1 MQCLPEGFPFYGML
15 AGECVQYFGPVHV
28 KRLSEGNEG
37 DDRSH
42 ESNEGDEGHDNSES
56 KRHFGNLLDMI

>member
-1 MQCLPEGFPFYGML
+1 MQCLLEGFPFYGML

-37 DDRSH
+37 DESSH
-42 ESNEGDEGHDNSES
+42 ESNEGDEGDEVDEEG
-56 KRHFGNLLDMI
+56 R